1 MTDTFGPYEALG
13 LSEETPPVGR
23 RISERA
29 IGYFCLAG
37 LIALALMLG
46 MFGYA
51 SFERAV
57 DDAASE
63 TRDVSFFLADHAGR
77 LFESAELALGEAAAV
92 VGEQSWEEVE
102 TSPATYRA
110 LSRLS
115 DRFPFVDALSLSDET
130 GRTRAVSTAAA
141 VPDVNNG
148 DRSYF
153 RAQREPSTGLFIS
166 ERVQSRITGRPAFVL
181 SRRLSGPDGAFRGVA
196 AVIIDLRY
204 FDEFYRS
211 LNLNHDPSIS
221 LYREKLD
228 VLVQHQA
235 GAPVPSADEQKQL
248 EKLVEQARG
257 QPSPGELRLDTASQ
271 VQSLRKVAGV
281 PVYVSVAI
289 QRDAVR
295 AAWWWQSRIFAATGA
310 AALLAMA
317 VLTWFAFRHARLVEH
332 TKRELETRV
341 RQRTSDLESAKSQL
355 EVLFKEVHHRVKNN
369 MQVIS
374 SMLRLQATRTPDG
387 EMKALLHQGIERVHA
402 MSLVH
407 EQLYNTEE
415 LASLDFRAYLRTL
428 AEQLRTS
435 FGAEGRVAI
444 EVDASDI
451 HFDLNTAIPL
461 ALIVNEVLSNA
472 LKYAF
477 PNGADGRI
485 FIALK
490 EAGGTIELAIID
502 DGVGLKPGLDW
513 RKADGLGLQ
522 IVRSLAGKLRG
533 TPNLSSMPGGGSRF
547 SIRFPRP
554 KES

>member
-1 MTDTFGPYEALG
+1 MTDTLDAYEELALP
-13 LSEETPPVGR
+13 EETPAVGR

-29 IGYFCLAG
+29 IGYFCLTG
-37 LIALALMLG
+37 LVALALMLG

-57 DDAASE
+57 DDAAGE

-92 VGEQSWEEVE
+92 VGEQRWEEVE
-102 TSPATYRA
+102 NSPATYRA

-130 GRTRAVSTAAA
+130 GRTRAVSTTAA
-141 VPDVNNG
+141 VPEVNNA

-153 RAQREPSTGLFIS
+153 RAQLAPATGLFIS

-181 SRRLSGPDGAFRGVA
+181 SRRLTGPDGAFRGVA

-221 LYREKLD
+221 LYRENLD
-228 VLVQHQA
+228 VLVRHQA
-235 GAPVPSADEQKQL
+235 GAPAVDEQKNL
-248 EKLVEQARG
+248 ETMVAQAR
-257 QPSPGELRLDTASQ
+257 QQETPSEFRLDTASQ
-271 VQSLRKVAGV
+271 VHSLRKVAGV

-289 QRDAVR
+289 QRDDVG
-295 AAWWWQSRIFAATGA
+295 AAWWWQSRIFAVTGA

-332 TKRELETRV
+332 TKRELEARV
-341 RQRTSDLESAKSQL
+341 LQRTSDLESAKSQL

-533 TPNLSSMPGGGSRF
+533 TPNLSSMSGGGSRF